1 MLKAFLLMFSL
12 ALFPLAGWSAD
23 STKSTKL
30 SKGDADF
37 IREAAQGG
45 IMEVQLGKIAQT
57 KASDG
62 KVKEFGKRMEQDH
75 GKANE
80 QLMKLAADKGMQLSN
95 ELDKRHKA
103 KVDKL
108 SKHSGA
114 EFDRNYMDEMVTD
127 HKADIKKFEQQSEKA
142 KDADLKKFATET
154 LPILKEH
161 LRLAESTAKD
171 IRATGK
177 SSK

>member
-1 MLKAFLLMFSL
+1 
-12 ALFPLAGWSAD
+12 
-23 STKSTKL
+23 
-30 SKGDADF
+30 
-37 IREAAQGG
+37 
-45 IMEVQLGKIAQT
+45 MEVQLGKIAQT
-57 KASDG
+57 KAGDG

-80 QLMKLAADKGMQLSN
+80 QLMKLAADKGMQLTS

-114 EFDRNYMDEMVTD
+114 EFDKNYMDEMVAD

-142 KDADLKKFATET
+142 KDADLKRFATET

-171 IRATGK
+171 VRATSK